1 MSRSRQFHISPYKPL
16 TVKPSA
22 GGKLMSNLSPDTAGI
37 YNYTVKRDF
46 RRVLDKEVR
55 SEGYDYFWP
64 NTSIP
69 LGQQPFPNYPAVN
82 EPITLEIMARQPNGR
97 TAIIVGTPT
106 TLFRY
111 FALDNGAYFEGDGTP
126 AEYYQNEGQPGTPY
140 YDDNPGIWLV
150 IGTGFSPNAQRW
162 EAINTNGYLVLNNG
176 VDLMVTYRVEE
187 FEVRPIYE
195 MREAGIASV
204 GNIAL
209 DNSGLLVCAD
219 ISEIDEAELVNILSL
234 ISSNGITASQAG
246 SYGPSPFN
254 ATLVAGTVTSA
265 NPIFNLGSVG
275 QTITF
280 VNGISATINGYLTPT
295 TVAVTNAT
303 DTVNP
308 GIPFFLINP
317 GTIDYTVVASAPI
330 FDNTMAGRKIVWD
343 DSGAT
348 VTITAFIDST
358 HVVVNSNSS
367 IPAGT
372 FGLNNPAA
380 YAPYT
385 DQNFISRIQ
394 YRIIWCMEPDEP
406 RRFAA
411 VVPGTILIG
420 SNSLKLQ
427 YPALSFQELV
437 GQQITILGAGVNAG
451 NLTATLEF
459 LAPDGMTCILDAV
472 ASTSVTNAGVQAA
485 DATGSL
491 AGFMDLQDDGSP
503 IIGMLSLLG
512 YLVVYKDTAIMLGQY
527 TGTIG
532 SVFNFNG
539 LNKYTG
545 SKTLYYRYT
554 LIKISAG
561 GQDFHV
567 FAGRNSFYR
576 FDLVNQEPIEVETGE
591 VCKNIFFNSVQL
603 LPPGT
608 DNVGVFAADNP
619 ITKQVFFCFPKGPG
633 LDKALIYDYFTG
645 QVNTTS
651 AAYTAAA
658 AVKRPVTGIQTGAS
672 EDWFIMGTSNGMV
685 VKYGLTD
692 TMPFISGGITCT
704 QAGNTMTASAPFFS
718 SDLVIGRSIQF
729 PDLSVVNVVGYISPT
744 QITVGGPAKTRV
756 ATQFSVIS
764 ALWHRIGQPYDSVLA
779 SGLESF
785 GKNFGEKDIEA
796 WVLTLA
802 GESPNSTLLFE
813 LIGGTSPSKTAV
825 LGSRLFTNAEVQ
837 NAVGMLFRQN
847 YFADRITVSGM
858 NNPLEIVQRVLNI
871 AGVDSRAFTER

>member
-1 MSRSRQFHISPYKPL
+1 
-16 TVKPSA
+16 
-22 GGKLMSNLSPDTAGI
+22 MSNLSPDTAGI

-97 TAIIVGTPT
+97 TAFIAGTPT

-111 FALDNGAYFEGDGTP
+111 FALDNGAYYTGDGTP
-126 AEYYQNEGQPGTPY
+126 AEYYEDEGQPGTPY
-140 YDDNPGIWLV
+140 YDDNPGIWIV
-150 IGTGFSPNAQRW
+150 IGKGFSPNAQRW
-162 EAINTNGYLVLNNG
+162 EALNTNGYLVLNNG

-187 FEVRPIYE
+187 FSVRPIYE

-219 ISEIDEAELVNILSL
+219 ISEIQSDQLVNLLSN
-234 ISSNGITASQAG
+234 ISSNGVMASLAG

-254 ATLVAGTVTSA
+254 ATLIGGTVTAASA
-265 NPIFNLGSVG
+265 IFSPASVG

-280 VNGISATINGYLTPT
+280 VNGISATINAYISPT
-295 TVAVTNAT
+295 VVGVNDGA

-317 GTIDYTVVASAPI
+317 GTADFTVVASAPI
-330 FDNTMAGRKIVWD
+330 FDNTMVGRTITWD
-343 DSGAT
+343 GSGAT
-348 VTITAFIDST
+348 TTITSFVDST
-358 HVVVNSNSS
+358 HVVVSSNSPV
-367 IPAGT
+367 PAGT
-372 FGLNNPAA
+372 FALNNPAA

-385 DQNFISRIQ
+385 DQNFINRIQ

-411 VVPGTILIG
+411 IVPGSINAA

-472 ASTSVTNAGVQAA
+472 ASTTVTNAGVQAA

-491 AGFMDLQDDGSP
+491 EGFMDLQDDGSA

-539 LNKYTG
+539 QNKYTG

-591 VCKNIFFNSVQL
+591 VCKNIFFDSVQL
-603 LPPGT
+603 LPEGT
-608 DNVGVFAADNP
+608 DNIGVFAADNP
-619 ITKQVFFCFPKGPG
+619 ITKQVFFCFPNGPG
-633 LDKALIYDYFTG
+633 PDKALIYDYFTG
-645 QVNTTS
+645 QASTTS

-658 AVKRPVTGIQTGAS
+658 AIKRPAAGIQTGAS
-672 EDWFIMGTSNGMV
+672 EDWFVMGTSNGMV
-685 VKYGLTD
+685 VRYGLTD
-692 TMPFISGGITCT
+692 TKPFRSGAITCT
-704 QAGNTMTASAPFFS
+704 QAGNTLTASAGFFT
-718 SDLVIGRSIQF
+718 SDMVIGRSVQF

-744 QITVGGPAKTRV
+744 QITVGGPAKARA
-756 ATQFSVIS
+756 ATTFSIIS
-764 ALWHRIGQPYDSVLA
+764 AAWHRIGQPYDSVIA
-779 SGLESF
+779 SGIDSF
-785 GKNFGEKDIEA
+785 GKTFGEKDIEA
-796 WVLTLA
+796 WVLKLS
-802 GESPNSTLLFE
+802 GKSPDSALLFE
-813 LIGGTSPSKTAV
+813 LIGGTSPSETSV
-825 LGSRLFTNAEVQ
+825 LGSRVFTNAQVQ

-847 YFADRITVSGM
+847 YFGDRITVSGM

-871 AGVDSRAFTER
+871 AGVDSRAFTQR